1 MVTVREPTLVHAR
14 RGDIGDPPKGARR
27 GAFGDNPSYVI
38 RGGEAAM
45 SGVVGDAASQRVFRD
60 GAVSRTKALIAAI
73 VVGFAA
79 AVATYKL
86 LRSAP

>member
-1 MVTVREPTLVHAR
+1 
-14 RGDIGDPPKGARR
+14 
-27 GAFGDNPSYVI
+27 
-38 RGGEAAM
+38 M
-45 SGVVGDAASQRVFRD
+45 SGVVGDAVNQRVFRD

-73 VVGFAA
+73 AVGFAA